1 MTSLWGKIAAW
12 YRADG
17 RDLPWRRT
25 EDPYRIV
32 VSECMLQQTQVD
44 RVVPLFLNFT
54 RLFPSWEALSAAPQ
68 SDVVRAWKGLGYNMR
83 ALRLKAMA
91 EAVVARH
98 GGSLPSD
105 LESLLALKGV
115 GPYTARAIR
124 AFAFR
129 EQTLAPDTNLRRVLN
144 RVFKGPLADPKRFD
158 TRAWARWEESVPKN
172 RAYDVNQ
179 GLMDIG
185 ATICKAQRPACE
197 ACPLRASCKA
207 YPRILKIRKLPSQ
220 KTARKERVD
229 ALGIP
234 NRIYR
239 GRVIDFLR
247 ARSLPT
253 AALDRLGRSVRE
265 RYDDDAHRDW
275 LIGVLAGLEK
285 DGLVI
290 KKRGRWV
297 LA

>member
-1 MTSLWGKIAAW
+1 MTSLWGKIASW
-12 YRADG
+12 YRAHG
-17 RDLPWRRT
+17 RNLPWRRT
-25 EDPYRIV
+25 DDPYRIV

-54 RLFPSWEALSAAPQ
+54 RLFPTWKSLAAAPQ

-91 EAVVARH
+91 ETVVARH
-98 GGSLPSD
+98 GGRLPSD
-105 LESLLALKGV
+105 LASLLALKGV

-129 EQTLAPDTNLRRVLN
+129 KQALAPDTNLRRVLN

-158 TRAWARWEESVPKN
+158 ERAWARWEASVPET

-185 ATICKAQRPACE
+185 ATICKATRPACE
-197 ACPLRASCKA
+197 ICPLRTMCKA

-239 GRVIDFLR
+239 GRVVEFLR
-247 ARSLPT
+247 EQSVPVATLG
-253 AALDRLGRSVRE
+253 RLGRGIRE
-265 RYDDDAHRDW
+265 AYDDVEHGAW
-275 LIGVLAGLEK
+275 LRGVLEGLVR
-285 DGLVI
+285 DGLI
-290 KKRGRWV
+290 AKKRGRWV